1 MYLSEK
7 GGRLVHGNSFPTHR
21 NYNKIILEQKE
32 IWYKYINKMKYIEE
46 CIETI
51 KTLMLRKVM
60 FFIQTLVDVKICL
73 LHRMCTYVIFKAYQ
87 VNTPR
92 NAFILSVMYF

>member
-1 MYLSEK
+1 MICNFVWFRINLEIKTYI
-7 GGRLVHGNSFPTHR
+7 

-32 IWYKYINKMKYIEE
+32 IWYKYMNKMKYIEE